1 MNNKICCY
9 FLSTVFTTDGRLN
22 NNGIGLR
29 HFQQNSMIGVN
40 AFFDHDLS
48 HYHSRLGFGVEY
60 AQDYVRMS
68 ANSYLGLSTWRSASE
83 LADDYNARRQ
93 RLGYST

>member
-1 MNNKICCY
+1 MSIKTSQLDWLVPWYEQQDLLLFSQHSIHR
-9 FLSTVFTTDGRLN
+9 TDGRLQT

-48 HYHSRLGFGVEY
+48 ITIR
-60 AQDYVRMS
+60 A
-68 ANSYLGLSTWRSASE
+68 
-83 LADDYNARRQ
+83 
-93 RLGYST
+93 